1 MKSLALCNSKQANK
15 EKQLAGA
22 RARDSRPGVLPGDL
36 FDRAP
41 DNFLAESQSV
51 LSTNWACV
59 SAGEIKRPQLPT
71 EMSSPGPA
79 VTHKS
84 KAPGLRPGRL
94 DTQPTST
101 QTQSA
106 VCRAT
111 MIRLAN
117 VSPEKKKKRLLV
129 TVKPNPI
136 PFRRRGHYSD
146 GSWRCWML
154 RESIC
159 TALKR
164 SATAALRLV
173 ADSSYKR
180 ALDSPL
186 DSLSFRNVL
195 AVLFSPGSAAVKGPP
210 VELWAR
216 SQRPSALVK
225 GPSSSHSL
233 DL

>member
-1 MKSLALCNSKQANK
+1 MEKANNRCAKVGIQNELRYQVILNNYTDCFCIKNKYIIMEISSSVSCSLIQGNQSTCQKKKNASVCLAAMKSLALCNSKQANK

-22 RARDSRPGVLPGDL
+22 RVRDSRPGVLPGDL

-117 VSPEKKKKRLLV
+117 VSPEKKKK
-129 TVKPNPI
+129 KNAC
-136 PFRRRGHYSD
+136 
-146 GSWRCWML
+146 SWRL
-154 RESIC
+154 NR
-159 TALKR
+159 TR
-164 SATAALRLV
+164 
-173 ADSSYKR
+173 
-180 ALDSPL
+180 SPL
-186 DSLSFRNVL
+186 D
-195 AVLFSPGSAAVKGPP
+195 AAAIIQMAPDAAGCCVR
-210 VELWAR
+210 VFAQL
-216 SQRPSALVK
+216 
-225 GPSSSHSL
+225 
-233 DL
+233 